1 MNPVQVIA
9 VAGGRGGSGK
19 TNVAVNLALGLADL
33 GRRTMVLDADLAM
46 ANVHELLGLSPHRT
60 LADVLRGHC
69 SIEQVVLQLGGGIR
83 ILPGSC
89 GDLDMT
95 QLSLTQQAGLI
106 HAVSEMQDAPDVL
119 LIDTA
124 SGITESTLNFIHAS
138 RHVMVVVRDEP
149 ASINDA
155 YSFIKLLNRNY
166 GISRFHILASMV
178 HSRYEGRAL
187 FNTLLKITDS
197 ALSVVLEYLG
207 DIPFDENVR
216 HAAKK
221 RRAVYD
227 AYPTS
232 KSTSAYK
239 KIANKID
246 NWLLPS
252 NPTAHLEFFGDRLF
266 CAPRARLA
274 C

>member
-46 ANVHELLGLSPHRT
+46 ANVHQLLGLSPHRT

-69 SIEQVVLQLGGGIR
+69 SIEQVMLQLGGGIR
-83 ILPGSC
+83 ILPGSY

-106 HAVSEMQDAPDVL
+106 HAVSDMQDAPDVL

-149 ASINDA
+149 A
-155 YSFIKLLNRNY
+155 LNR
-166 GISRFHILASMV
+166 
-178 HSRYEGRAL
+178 
-187 FNTLLKITDS
+187 
-197 ALSVVLEYLG
+197 
-207 DIPFDENVR
+207 P
-216 HAAKK
+216 
-221 RRAVYD
+221 
-227 AYPTS
+227 
-232 KSTSAYK
+232 
-239 KIANKID
+239 
-246 NWLLPS
+246 
-252 NPTAHLEFFGDRLF
+252 
-266 CAPRARLA
+266 
-274 C
+274 